1 MPPFRVQ
8 EKPRSG
14 SSLADVLLTPTTWPR
29 AFTSRAPLC
38 GPPRVPRST
47 MPPAWVHMN
56 AWVAESPAM
65 LLEPT
70 TWPLGLTLA
79 AVLMKPPSV
88 PRSIPVTVGP
98 AARASPV
105 EAPPAPRRR
114 AATTT
119 APKVRIDFNSL
130 SLCLGVPERRVEVR
144 MVCRRAPA
152 DDVAACID
160 GDGDAVGAADGA

>member
-1 MPPFRVQ
+1 
-8 EKPRSG
+8 
-14 SSLADVLLTPTTWPR
+14 
-29 AFTSRAPLC
+29 
-38 GPPRVPRST
+38 
-47 MPPAWVHMN
+47 
-56 AWVAESPAM
+56 
-65 LLEPT
+65 
-70 TWPLGLTLA
+70 
-79 AVLMKPPSV
+79 MKPPSV
-88 PRSIPVTVGP
+88 PSSIAVTVGP

-105 EAPPAPRRR
+105 EAPPAPIRR

-160 GDGDAVGAADGA
+160 GAGEAVGAADGAEVDHPALRGPREGVLGDDERAARGGRADADHLSAGA